1 MPALLSLIIPAL
13 IPTFADAVR
22 GVVNKLT
29 NGAGAK
35 PVNVDEQIKLMSAET
50 EKMKALAALDAPAP
64 NISKWVADL
73 RASCRYIIAIVV
85 VIAAVTSVYIPSVTV
100 ADTDLLVNLAGSVW
114 SFLFGERM
122 HISISRGRT

>member
-22 GVVNKLT
+22 GIVNKFT

-35 PVNVDEQIKLMSAET
+35 PANVEESIKLMDAET
-50 EKMKALAALDAPAP
+50 RKMQALAALDAPAA
-64 NISKWVADL
+64 NISKWVANL
-73 RASCRYIIAIVV
+73 RASCRYVIAIIVV
-85 VIAAVTSVYIPSVTV
+85 VAAVASVYVPGNNLEE
-100 ADTDLLVNLAGSVW
+100 TDLLVNLAGSVW

-122 HISISRGRT
+122 HIGISRGKK